1 MKESFTDEQRKVI
14 KEAIE
19 DHRAS
24 LVYEP
29 RSDYGKIISTADKN
43 VDVAT
48 SLKRTH
54 AYTIKNFKNLDTNQI
69 IERAYNHI
77 KEKFG
82 NNGYAKICCKDEEFD
97 KFKDEVK
104 ELLKNKEKFASFYLE
119 VNEIKDNVL

>member
-24 LVYEP
+24 LEYVP

-43 VDVAT
+43 VDIKS

-54 AYTIKNFKNLDTNQI
+54 AYTIKNYKNCDLNQI
-69 IERAYNHI
+69 IDRAYNHLN
-77 KEKFG
+77 EKFG
-82 NNGYAKICCKDEEFD
+82 SDGYAKICCKDEEFD